1 MRNHLIQKR
10 QYSIT
15 DCQFREFVGDGFCH
29 DFNNNFHCGFDR
41 GDCCGPCINKE
52 NCIRCECKTGKTE
65 DIKNPL
71 VGDGYCNDELNSAN
85 CSYDGGDCCG
95 QNVNSELCSECV
107 CKLQETCIA
116 GHYSPLVGDGYCH
129 DEFNNPDCLYDGLDC
144 CGLIVNTEFCSECSC
159 HSKYYSIYSEVS
171 IISTVR

>member
-41 GDCCGPCINKE
+41 GDCCGPCVNKE
-52 NCIRCECKTGKTE
+52 NCTRCECKTGNTE
-65 DIKNPL
+65 DIKNSL
-71 VGDGYCNDELNSAN
+71 VGDGYCNDETNTAN

-95 QNVNSELCSECV
+95 ENVISELCSECE
-107 CKLQETCIA
+107 CKLQETCAA

-144 CGLIVNTEFCSECSC
+144 CGLNVNTDFCSECSC
-159 HSKYYSIYSEVS
+159 HSKYYSKQGSFL
-171 IISTVR
+171 TLGF